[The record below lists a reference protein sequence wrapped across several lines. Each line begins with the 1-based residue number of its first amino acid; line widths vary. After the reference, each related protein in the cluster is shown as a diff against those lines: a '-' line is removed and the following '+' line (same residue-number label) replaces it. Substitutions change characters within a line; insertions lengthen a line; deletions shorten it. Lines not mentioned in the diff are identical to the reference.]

1 MTCCTAPPAAVRRVL
16 AGSGAG
22 SSVVKLASLP
32 AWLGDLNQGA
42 GWSEGM
48 ADQGDRAF
56 PQQRNSPY
64 ILQWR
69 RRGDISQVTTV
80 LDAAEVEGGGVRRV
94 CGSGANWLVVLIV
107 SLFGAP
113 RGSVCRMI
121 GLSDCGWVKL
131 RV

>member
-1 MTCCTAPPAAVRRVL
+1 MALSQQQPTTGDPYLWRSVSPAT
-16 AGSGAG
+16 
-22 SSVVKLASLP
+22 KLALHP
-32 AWLGDLNQGA
+32 PVAA
-42 GWSEGM
+42 
-48 ADQGDRAF
+48 
-56 PQQRNSPY
+56 P
-64 ILQWR
+64 R
-69 RRGDISQVTTV
+69 RYLQVTTV